1 MKNVIQNLRHFK
13 KMTWA
18 ILLIGL
24 PLFIVSC
31 DDDDD
36 DMKTSDKNI
45 VEVAQGEPNLSTLVN
60 AIGAAGLSNAL
71 QGPGPFT
78 VFAPTNAAFEKM
90 DPTTLNNII
99 STPSLLTSLL
109 QYHVCLLYT
118 SDAADDASSV

>member
-24 PLFIVSC
+24 PLMTISC
-31 DDDDD
+31 NDDDD

-45 VEVAQGEPNLSTLVN
+45 VEVAQSEPTLSTLVN
-60 AIGAAGLSNAL
+60 AIGAAGLSNTL

-78 VFAPTNAAFEKM
+78 VFAPTNAAFEKL
-90 DPTTLNNII
+90 DPTTLNTII
-99 STPSLLTSLL
+99 STPSLLT
-109 QYHVCLLYT
+109 
-118 SDAADDASSV
+118 A